1 MAKTKKTTKNKSVK
15 KNDSKY
21 CVLSD
26 VKLILWNIVLEE
38 NKEYYMSE
46 KIVELLKKTRT
57 YKKWNIKISK
67 S

>member
-1 MAKTKKTTKNKSVK
+1 MLKTRKATKNKSVK

-21 CVLSD
+21 LVLSN
-26 VKLILWNIVLEE
+26 VKLKLWHIVLEE
-38 NKEYYMSE
+38 NKTYFMSL
-46 KIVELLKKTRT
+46 KTVELLKTTRT